1 MSLRVVP
8 EASPPAAD
16 IVAYLRQMADDIE
29 RGAYDGPVEIATVL
43 NGPHGLNIGGAG
55 INSDAGTLHLLLS
68 AGALRL
74 AERVGK

>member
-1 MSLRVVP
+1 LTLRAVP
-8 EASPPAAD
+8 DASPPAAD

-29 RGAYDGPVEIATVL
+29 RGAYDGPVEVATVL
-43 NGPHGLNIGGAG
+43 NGPSGLSIGGAG
-55 INSDAGTLHLLLS
+55 INSDVGTIHLLLS

>member
-1 MSLRVVP
+1 MP
-8 EASPPAAD
+8 DAPPPSAD

-29 RGAYDGPVEIATVL
+29 NGAYDGLLEIATVL
-43 NGPHGLNIGGAG
+43 NAAHGLHIGGAG
-55 INSDAGTLHLLLS
+55 ANSDAGTIHLLLS